1 MHAISLSWPLTI
13 EQLTALDPLF
23 IPIIGAILILIVSVF
38 AKESDAGKY
47 AYGVIA
53 TVFIFLTLGSLF
65 IYVLPLVNTYGIIV
79 VYYSTFTPPLGASL
93 EIDMLSWFMMLV
105 FTSLAFF
112 VAIYSISY
120 MKEDSGLDKFY
131 ALLLT
136 ILFGMNG
143 VVMAGDFFTLFVF
156 WETMAIS
163 SYVLVAFRKDK
174 WEAVEAGMK
183 YLLMSAFGS
192 TLVLFTMSLLY
203 GLTGTLNLAYMAI
216 ALRSASP
223 TPMLY
228 IIIALLIVGF
238 GVKASIVPLHT
249 WLPDAHPAA
258 PTGISALLSG
268 VVIKTGVYAILR
280 LLLLFFSPLVF
291 INYGIIV
298 AFFAVLTMTVGN
310 LMALLQDDIKRLL
323 AYSSIV
329 NIGYIMAGIA
339 IGMLPVSTETATL
352 GVTGALFH
360 VFNHSM
366 MKGLLFLCSGVYI
379 HAAGS
384 RSLSAM
390 KGLGRRMKVTTF
402 CFAIGALAMIGVPP
416 LSGFYSKFI
425 IIWAAIVA
433 NQPFVAALILL
444 NSAFSVAYYL
454 RLLHILVFN
463 VPEGEILMVKEK
475 ASSMLV
481 PIVLLM
487 VGIVLIGLFPGLL
500 INWAQSAATAVV
512 SPDSYIQAILDL
524 AG

>member
-1 MHAISLSWPLTI
+1 MHAISLSFPITI
-13 EQLTALDPLF
+13 EQITALDPLY
-23 IPIIGAILILIVSVF
+23 IPIIGALLVLLIGLGMKRAERVCKNIC
-38 AKESDAGKY
+38 GI
-47 AYGVIA
+47 IA
-53 TVFIFLTLGSLF
+53 TIFIFLTLGSLL
-65 IYVLPLVNTYGIIV
+65 IYVLPLVNQYGVIV
-79 VYYSTFTPPLGASL
+79 VYYSTFTPPLGTCL
-93 EIDMLSWFMMLV
+93 EIDMFSWFMMLV
-105 FTSLAFF
+105 FTSLAFL

-120 MKEDSGLDKFY
+120 MKDDSGLDKYY

-143 VVMAGDFFTLFVF
+143 IVMAGDFFTLFLM

-163 SYVLVAFRKDK
+163 SYVLVAFRKDQ

-192 TLVLFTMSLLY
+192 TLILFTMSLLY
-203 GLTGTLNLAYMAI
+203 GLTGTLNLAYMAA

-228 IIIALLIVGF
+228 IIISLLIVGF

-268 VVIKTGVYAILR
+268 VVIKTGIYAILR

-291 INYGIIV
+291 INYGLIV
-298 AFFAVLTMTVGN
+298 AVFAVLTMTVGN

-323 AYSSIV
+323 AFSSIV
-329 NIGYIMAGIA
+329 NIGYILVGMAV
-339 IGMLPVSTETATL
+339 GMLPVGTDAQTL

-360 VFNHSM
+360 VLNHSM
-366 MKGLLFLCSGVYI
+366 MKGLLFLAAGVYI
-379 HAAGS
+379 HAAGT
-384 RSLSAM
+384 RSLNAM
-390 KGLGRRMKVTTF
+390 RGVGRKMKLTSF
-402 CFAIGALAMIGVPP
+402 CFAIGILAMIGVPP

-425 IIWAAIVA
+425 IIWATIVA
-433 NQPFVAALILL
+433 NQPIIAALTLL

-454 RLLHILVFN
+454 RLLHILVFAT
-463 VPEGEILMVKEK
+463 PEGEILMVKEK

-481 PIVLLM
+481 PVVLLAA
-487 VGIVLIGLFPGLL
+487 GIILIGLFPGLF
-500 INWAQSAATAVV
+500 ISWAQGAAGAAISA
-512 SPDSYIQAILDL
+512 DSYIQAILGL
-524 AG
+524 A